1 LFSSLESASGTEG
14 FPQWAHTPGRYSW
27 AVLDGPDSAAGRW
40 MLPGQ
45 PAAVG
50 AHVIPD
56 GFVYL
61 GRHLRSSSGGVE
73 PALVNPDL
81 PVAAPVS
88 PATDPGSGPELAYHL
103 LPPRTR
109 GVYLDWLAGGRRGD
123 VPAGLSYCSASDWS
137 AGYSSTPAT
146 TRRYEGSCA
155 RSPPRCAGC
164 GSGTACSGPGR
175 WVAGR
180 PCA

>member
-1 LFSSLESASGTEG
+1 M
-14 FPQWAHTPGRYSW
+14 P
-27 AVLDGPDSAAGRW
+27 
-40 MLPGQ
+40 PGQ

-88 PATDPGSGPELAYHL
+88 PA
-103 LPPRTR
+103 PRIRPNATLR
-109 GVYLDWLAGGRRGD
+109 FI
-123 VPAGLSYCSASDWS
+123 SA
-137 AGYSSTPAT
+137 
-146 TRRYEGSCA
+146 
-155 RSPPRCAGC
+155 
-164 GSGTACSGPGR
+164 
-175 WVAGR
+175 
-180 PCA
+180 